1 MKRKITQADLD
12 KLRARGVT
20 VKSKGIP
27 NTAKDDPVIDTSVAD
42 AIVSVGDQ
50 NKEVIEAFGKEVK
63 TLVNRPRGSWQFTVN
78 RDAQGRLKSV
88 TADPI

>member
-50 NKEVIEAFGKEVK
+50 NKEVIEALRKEMK
-63 TLVNRPRGSWQFTVN
+63 ALVNKPRGSWHWTIN
-78 RDAQGRLKSV
+78 RDNKGRLKSV